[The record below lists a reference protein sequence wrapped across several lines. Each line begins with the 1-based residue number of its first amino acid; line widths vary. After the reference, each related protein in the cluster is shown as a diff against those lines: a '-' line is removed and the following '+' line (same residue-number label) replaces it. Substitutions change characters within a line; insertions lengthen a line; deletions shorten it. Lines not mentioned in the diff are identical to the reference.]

1 VGYVLHGCVSIE
13 VINKSYRRM
22 RSAVNGI
29 PIVSSYVH
37 FALVPSRR
45 TGLFLLLQA
54 SLADMRKS
62 AQVASQLTGTGRI
75 MRAVGRK
82 VVIMR
87 TVLGRIIM
95 RTVGLTVLCRARV
108 AYMADMM
115 AGSRGDWYRCR
126 ARSAFEVGFSCYVEL
141 QIN

>member
-1 VGYVLHGCVSIE
+1 
-13 VINKSYRRM
+13 
-22 RSAVNGI
+22 
-29 PIVSSYVH
+29 
-37 FALVPSRR
+37 
-45 TGLFLLLQA
+45 
-54 SLADMRKS
+54 
-62 AQVASQLTGTGRI
+62 

-115 AGSRGDWYRCR
+115 TELRGD
-126 ARSAFEVGFSCYVEL
+126 GFVVEL
-141 QIN
+141 YRRILLLEVQIN